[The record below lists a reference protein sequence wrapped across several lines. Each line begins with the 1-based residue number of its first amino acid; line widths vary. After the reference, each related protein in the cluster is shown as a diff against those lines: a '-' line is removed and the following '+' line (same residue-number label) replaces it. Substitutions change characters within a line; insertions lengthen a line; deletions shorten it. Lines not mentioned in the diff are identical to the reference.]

1 LDTDKTGFSPQV
13 YFQAPD
19 QFIPMSNPSGQVY
32 KATLTGR
39 TVGATLR
46 FAVRGAYAGGL
57 VTSKFFEYIVGDNCT
72 TLGVKNFT
80 LSNIAMYPNPV
91 SNELTIEAKNTI
103 QKVEVFNL
111 LGQQVLSI
119 NPKAN
124 SAKIQTSSLSKGVYV
139 ITATIDDVV
148 SSSKFIKQ

>member
-1 LDTDKTGFSPQV
+1 
-13 YFQAPD
+13 
-19 QFIPMSNPSGQVY
+19 
-32 KATLTGR
+32 
-39 TVGATLR
+39 
-46 FAVRGAYAGGL
+46 

-148 SSSKFIKQ
+148 SSSKFITINSVVLLSSRIDFNSSKKALDKSNAFVFSSNNRRSVLDYAKVSVQ